1 MYLTTEQQLV
11 AYDMRSLPTP
21 STMQGELYGNDVED
35 FIWDYPLPTYLSNK
49 GIVYC
54 QNEEIANL
62 GDMNMEYWCT
72 LAKIG
77 NCGYVVHG
85 WNKTSRSLSVSYIGY
100 HPLREERMRTDITIH
115 DNRVDR
121 VKGSE
126 YIYTP
131 MRFIKVNQHRG
142 LYFILCARTFQV
154 VDLMCVNPFTSI
166 QSVCTKAIHNDHTMA
181 LSSLYQLPTEGQ
193 YLIAG
198 EGWLLKLSIIHS

>member
-11 AYDMRSLPTP
+11 AYDMRSLLDPTNEEKIYAD
-21 STMQGELYGNDVED
+21 GVED
-35 FIWDYPLPTYLSNK
+35 FIWDNDLPTYVRRDGK
-49 GIVYC
+49 VYADDM
-54 QNEEIANL
+54 EIANL

-85 WNKTSRSLSVSYIGY
+85 WNDAREKLCLCYIGY
-100 HPLREERMRTDITIH
+100 HPLREERMRSDITIH

-166 QSVCTKAIHNDHTMA
+166 QSVCTKAIHSDHTMA

-198 EGWLLKLSIIHS
+198 EGWLLKLSIIHT